1 MRTISPPVITWINT
15 HANAA
20 KNYLILDFTVNSGNS
35 TAVWSVKCIIKEEI
49 TGYFGRKFLKN
60 PWTNKLIKKSNF
72 DIH

>member
-35 TAVWSVKCIIKEEI
+35 TAV
-49 TGYFGRKFLKN
+49 
-60 PWTNKLIKKSNF
+60 
-72 DIH
+72 